1 MTCELDCFDDSCQFQ
16 ECTFSTSSLHPM
28 GKDLREVEHHHDH
41 HSKGDGDYTMATADM
56 TESMGHHHHQPTDAG
71 LFNKIWI
78 SSMIQPDPATWYS
91 EE

>member
-16 ECTFSTSSLHPM
+16 ECDFSTSSRHPM

-56 TESMGHHHHQPTDAG
+56 TESMGEITADTTTINPPMLGCSTKYG
-71 LFNKIWI
+71 Y
-78 SSMIQPDPATWYS
+78 PA
-91 EE
+91 

>member
-1 MTCELDCFDDSCQFQ
+1 
-16 ECTFSTSSLHPM
+16 M

-91 EE
+91 EEEKMNVLQLTVSITQIHLSHYLSNI